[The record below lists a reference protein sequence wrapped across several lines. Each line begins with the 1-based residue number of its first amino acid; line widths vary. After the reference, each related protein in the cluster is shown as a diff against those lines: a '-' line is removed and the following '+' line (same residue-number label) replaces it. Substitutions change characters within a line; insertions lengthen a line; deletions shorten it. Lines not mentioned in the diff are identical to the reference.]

1 MTTEGDLQN
10 MEEKSSLISFP
21 EEVRKGPTW
30 EGGGLGKVREGGK
43 KKEIGGMMIDR
54 VDNHRVHRV
63 RRVHRVPGSE
73 IRHPRFRK

>member
-43 KKEIGGMMIDR
+43 KKEIGGMMIQPFHFFFF
-54 VDNHRVHRV
+54 VFFLLWSAHVH
-63 RRVHRVPGSE
+63 G
-73 IRHPRFRK
+73 